1 MNNEKQLI
9 DSVLKLF
16 WTPKS
21 TPLWKHH
28 LPSILIGTVLLALC
42 IFIGLQPVEF
52 LIPVFVVLLLSQL
65 AFGVWARVR
74 FGDKNPKESK

>member
-1 MNNEKQLI
+1 MNNEKQII
-9 DSVLKLF
+9 DSVLKLY
-16 WTPKS
+16 WTPKN

-42 IFIGLQPVEF
+42 ISTGLESVEF
-52 LIPVFVVLLLSQL
+52 LMLMFVVLLLSQL
-65 AFGVWARVR
+65 TFGIWARVR